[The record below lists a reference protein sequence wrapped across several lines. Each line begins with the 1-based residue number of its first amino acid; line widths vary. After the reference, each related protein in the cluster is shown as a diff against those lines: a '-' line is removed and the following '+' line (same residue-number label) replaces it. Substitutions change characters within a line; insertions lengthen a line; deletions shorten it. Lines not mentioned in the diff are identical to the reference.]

1 MTYTTQRK
9 EFLFIS
15 LFLLNKKN
23 LAGAR
28 FKEGVNN
35 KTNLYHLWYIA
46 TTLSPK
52 KVTTMKQQPNKSIE
66 QIWSKE
72 CNYRDLTMVYGFMLA
87 NQCKS
92 I

>member
-35 KTNLYHLWYIA
+35 KTNLYQLWYIA

-52 KVTTMKQQPNKSIE
+52 KVTTMSIGRKRQPSNIKFSNLAKKNYLNKYKTSLLL
-66 QIWSKE
+66 SH
-72 CNYRDLTMVYGFMLA
+72 
-87 NQCKS
+87 
-92 I
+92 